1 MHAFLCGAPEKQCSL
16 DQRSRSHCSRD
27 DQFLLREKTTKSHF
41 TLDEQTEVSKAD
53 ISFQFKPVEI
63 YSICCLCRTLF
74 VDKGFYGWLT
84 MSPEKSGHAK
94 MMVLSMNASTKRLT
108 TSKGRVSRAC
118 EFCRSKKKKCDGQ
131 QPCDLCKLVGNV
143 PCVYLNRKNS
153 RQVRPNVKKP
163 VVTREALL
171 PLPEKETAI
180 KLIHKTWDNVCVLFR
195 FLYRP
200 AVIEILSSLYEVNDP
215 ANYTEKQ
222 IKAQPLIYSVIAVGA
237 LFAKE
242 DLEQSDVAARDFY
255 QEESY
260 KYFLTAKSL
269 VDIANVNEI
278 YAMQTMFMLTMFLQ
292 CSANLKTCYSYI
304 GIALRAAISEG
315 LHRKNSLI
323 GPTPIEDETKKRLFW
338 SVYKVDLYMNCI
350 LGLPRTLSESAIN
363 QELPRDVDDE
373 KITTKGILAHDWGK
387 ISSCGMNNQH
397 TKLMLVM
404 ARIHESLYPVLK
416 WGQATYVNI
425 INLQDKLNEWFIEL
439 PMQLKPDYQF
449 FNEEERNYYL
459 KPNKLLY
466 LDYLLAKIILYKP
479 FIHYLAINSPL
490 FDFQISMAN
499 YCIQVAHEVISLSN
513 EMLNENLLSGSYW
526 FSIHTIFFSVT
537 CLMFYQHLINL
548 GLMSKDSMDVE
559 RDCDLGIEILL
570 KLKNSSAVGERS
582 FNALNSIFKEFNK
595 KTMELYQQ
603 VKDNLA
609 QIVKSEMSHEDTSEN
624 SSSDVTSLS
633 TDQDEYLDQLL
644 QDFDIPVSN
653 ILPDFQMTS
662 FFPPVNTTQVAEKT
676 DGS

>member
-1 MHAFLCGAPEKQCSL
+1 M
-16 DQRSRSHCSRD
+16 
-27 DQFLLREKTTKSHF
+27 
-41 TLDEQTEVSKAD
+41 
-53 ISFQFKPVEI
+53 
-63 YSICCLCRTLF
+63 
-74 VDKGFYGWLT
+74 
-84 MSPEKSGHAK
+84 
-94 MMVLSMNASTKRLT
+94 

-131 QPCDLCKLVGNV
+131 QPCDLCKLVGNEK
-143 PCVYLNRKNS
+143 CVYQSRKNS
-153 RQVRPNVKKP
+153 RPARASVKKP
-163 VVTREALL
+163 ALTREALL

-180 KLIHKTWDNVCVLFR
+180 RLIHKTWDNVCVLFR

-200 AVIEILSSLYEVNDP
+200 AVIEILTSLYDVSDP

-242 DLEQSDVAARDFY
+242 DLEQTDVATRDFY

-269 VDIANVNEI
+269 VDVTNVSDI

-315 LHRKNSLI
+315 LHRKNSLV

-373 KITTKGILAHDWGK
+373 KITTEGFLDQEWGK

-404 ARIHESLYPVLK
+404 AQIHESLYPVLK
-416 WGQATYVNI
+416 WDQATYVNI
-425 INLQDKLNEWFIEL
+425 INLQTKLNDWFIEL
-439 PMQLKPDYQF
+439 PLQLKPDYQF
-449 FNEEERNYYL
+449 YSEQDRNYYL

-479 FIHYLAINSPL
+479 FIHYLAIDSPL
-490 FDFQISMAN
+490 VDFQISMAN
-499 YCIQVAHEVISLSN
+499 CCIQVAHEVISLSS
-513 EMLNENLLSGSYW
+513 EMVQENLLSGSYW

-537 CLMFYQHLINL
+537 CLMFCQHQIDL
-548 GLMSKDSMDVE
+548 GLMSKNSMDIE
-559 RDCDLGIEILL
+559 KDCDLGIQILL
-570 KLKNSSAVGERS
+570 KLRNSSAVGERS

-609 QIVKSEMSHEDTSEN
+609 QRTRTGLSNENTPEISPSELPGLASPE
-624 SSSDVTSLS
+624 
-633 TDQDEYLDQLL
+633 QDEYLDQLL

-662 FFPPVNTTQVAEKT
+662 FFPPTNMHQVLDKT
-676 DGS
+676 HGV